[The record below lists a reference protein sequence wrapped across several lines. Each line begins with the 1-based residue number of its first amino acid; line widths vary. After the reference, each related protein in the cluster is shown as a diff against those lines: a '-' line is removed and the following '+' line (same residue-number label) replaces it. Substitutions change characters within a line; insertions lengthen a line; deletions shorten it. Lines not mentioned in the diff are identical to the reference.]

1 MFRQS
6 INDVTHLGARGH
18 LKAYLGSKMGDKG
31 REGSKIP
38 SLYNSSSSWS
48 MVVKT
53 FKCLSNKK
61 S

>member
-6 INDVTHLGARGH
+6 INDVYIYRGKVASKS
-18 LKAYLGSKMGDKG
+18 LFSKMGDKG